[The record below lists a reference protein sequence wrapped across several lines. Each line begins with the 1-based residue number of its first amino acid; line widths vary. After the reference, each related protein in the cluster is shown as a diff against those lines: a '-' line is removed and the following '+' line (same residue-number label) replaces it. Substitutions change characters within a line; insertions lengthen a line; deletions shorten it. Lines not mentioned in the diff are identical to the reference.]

1 MGWILALVIGWWPHP
16 CVGDANGD
24 RVVNILDASVIS
36 GHYLQTVP
44 AGTKGDLDGNGVV
57 EAADLDIVLKNY
69 GHICTTNYVV
79 SVAHD

>member
-1 MGWILALVIGWWPHP
+1 M
-16 CVGDANGD
+16 
-24 RVVNILDASVIS
+24 
-36 GHYLQTVP
+36 
-44 AGTKGDLDGNGVV
+44 KNGVV